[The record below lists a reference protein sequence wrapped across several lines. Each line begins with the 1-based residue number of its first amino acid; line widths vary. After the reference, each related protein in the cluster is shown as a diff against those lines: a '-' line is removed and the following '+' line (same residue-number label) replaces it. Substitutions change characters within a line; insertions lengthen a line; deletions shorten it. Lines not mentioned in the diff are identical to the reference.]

1 MPWWYTWHHPRKGGK
16 TVISDEKTRV
26 QITLTKEMCER
37 LDEVCKKVGVTRS
50 GAMGLALNQW
60 LKRVSEDMA
69 IAR

>member
-1 MPWWYTWHHPRKGGK
+1 MNHQRKGGK

-69 IAR
+69 VAR